1 MRVQVYTD
9 FDGTVSEKDTLVH
22 LLDKYHGAG
31 WLEIERRVEDG
42 SLSEMEGL
50 QEEIAL
56 LDLPF
61 QTALES
67 VLEEVALDSA
77 FVKFAHYCK
86 ERDWPL
92 GILSGGLRP
101 LILPMLE
108 KAGIPELPL
117 HCNDLGFL
125 EDGRWKVL
133 PAESPRIR
141 GLCNHCKSWWL
152 QESRLPLIYI
162 GDGTTDRCPA
172 ERADLLFAKGGLAR
186 WCEEEGLEHVPF
198 ETFDDI
204 LLWLDSLAGETWLDT
219 LTAP

>member
-1 MRVQVYTD
+1 MSEIGIAGIASYLPQGVSDNAALVARHGFDAD
-9 FDGTVSEKDTLVH
+9 FIS
-22 LLDKYHGAG
+22 DK
-31 WLEIERRVEDG
+31 
-42 SLSEMEGL
+42 
-50 QEEIAL
+50 
-56 LDLPF
+56 
-61 QTALES
+61 
-67 VLEEVALDSA
+67 
-77 FVKFAHYCK
+77 
-86 ERDWPL
+86 L
-92 GILSGGLRP
+92 GIETRHHAGPHETTADLATRAAEA
-101 LILPMLE
+101 MLE